1 MARQVHL
8 RTFEYLS
15 HKKAGINPLGFCQ
28 GGFYHGTKNPDEE
41 LGEDFLRPMTMSFGI
56 MGLNEASVFWTGKA
70 IHEDNSWAIK
80 VMQYI
85 NDYANKWKK
94 IDNIL
99 YAIYGTPGESLC
111 HTQIEQFRK
120 KYGIIKG
127 VSDHEYTTNSF
138 HCPVYAKITPIQKQ
152 DIEYPLFHL
161 CNGGNIQYCRFTSH
175 YNIEAFKTLTRRAMK
190 LGFYYGNNQQL
201 DWCEDC
207 GHTFIDSDTCPKCNS
222 SNITRIERMNGYL
235 SYASVRGK
243 TMYADHKLQEFKER
257 VSM

>member
-1 MARQVHL
+1 
-8 RTFEYLS
+8 
-15 HKKAGINPLGFCQ
+15 
-28 GGFYHGTKNPDEE
+28 
-41 LGEDFLRPMTMSFGI
+41 
-56 MGLNEASVFWTGKA
+56 MGLNEASVLWTGKA
-70 IHEDNSWAIK
+70 IHEDNTWAIK
-80 VMQYI
+80 VMQFI

-111 HTQIEQFRK
+111 HTQIQQFRK
-120 KYGIIKG
+120 KFGIIKG

-138 HCPVYAKITPIQKQ
+138 HCPVYADITPIQKQ
-152 DIEYPLFHL
+152 DVEYPMFHL

-201 DWCEDC
+201 DWCEEC
-207 GHTFIDSDTCPKCNS
+207 GHTFIDSDTCPACG
-222 SNITRIERMNGYL
+222 SNKITRIERMNGYL